1 MASHSEPETI
11 PSVSSNANGMADR
24 MMENAKRTSEFLK
37 SLSHPLRLVILC
49 RLVEGEANVGELET
63 KAGLPQ
69 AVVSKQLANLRA
81 AGLVEFRREGREI
94 HYSLA
99 HDHTR
104 RILMA
109 LYDEFCDDDC

>member
-1 MASHSEPETI
+1 MAS
-11 PSVSSNANGMADR
+11 PSAPDAPTSADDKTAGMSDR
-24 MMENAKRTSEFLK
+24 MMQNAKRTSEFLK

-49 RLVEGEANVGELET
+49 RLVEGEANVGQLEA

-69 AVVSKQLANLRA
+69 AIVSKQLANLRA

-94 HYSLA
+94 YYSLS

-109 LYDEFCDDDC
+109 LYEEFCDDDC

>member
-1 MASHSEPETI
+1 MASHSEPDTTQGAD
-11 PSVSSNANGMADR
+11 SNTNGMTDR

-49 RLVEGEANVGELET
+49 RLVEGEANVGDLEA

-94 HYSLA
+94 HYSLS

>member
-1 MASHSEPETI
+1 MASHSEPDTRQGTD
-11 PSVSSNANGMADR
+11 SNVAGMTDR

-49 RLVEGEANVGELET
+49 RLVEGEANVGELEA

-94 HYSLA
+94 HYSLSHA
-99 HDHTR
+99 HTK

>member
-11 PSVSSNANGMADR
+11 PGASSIASGMTDR

-49 RLVEGEANVGELET
+49 RLVEGEANVGDLEA

-94 HYSLA
+94 HYSLS

>member
-1 MASHSEPETI
+1 MASQSEPDTTQ
-11 PSVSSNANGMADR
+11 SVDSNAIGMTDR
-24 MMENAKRTSEFLK
+24 MMENAKRTSDFLK

-49 RLVEGEANVGELET
+49 RLVEGEANVGDLEA

-94 HYSLA
+94 HYSLS

>member
-1 MASHSEPETI
+1 MAS
-11 PSVSSNANGMADR
+11 PSAPDAPTSADDKTAGMSDR
-24 MMENAKRTSEFLK
+24 MMQNAKRTSEFLK

-49 RLVEGEANVGELET
+49 RLVEGEANVGQLEA

-69 AVVSKQLANLRA
+69 AIVSKQLANLRA

-94 HYSLA
+94 YYSLS

>member
-1 MASHSEPETI
+1 MASHSESETI
-11 PSVSSNANGMADR
+11 PSISSNADGMADR

-49 RLVEGEANVGELET
+49 RLVEGEANVGQLEA

-109 LYDEFCDDDC
+109 LYEEFCDDDC